1 MITHNVRLRGY
12 GAPVG
17 PNRISTPIE
26 PLDRSNPDIVRV
38 DLQVISPNGYILTV
52 FDITAWWHYDEDQVR
67 KLTGMVQATIVLACR
82 VVREDLQADLRGL
95 LGIPD
100 VDL

>member
-1 MITHNVRLRGY
+1 MITHQVRLLGY

-17 PNRISTPIE
+17 PDRISSPIE

-38 DLQVISPNGYILTV
+38 DLQVIAPNGYIVNV
-52 FDITAWWHYDEDQVR
+52 FDITAWWRYDEDQVR
-67 KLTGMVQATIVLACR
+67 KLTSMVQATIVQACR

-95 LGIPD
+95 LGIQD